1 MFIARNTMFSPTVRP
16 EHLRQ
21 FHKACSS
28 GKAKV
33 MVMGDSIGA
42 VATDPAESENYT
54 YCLIETIMQQNPFVD
69 ISFINAAMGGASWF
83 QMNSDVF
90 SAMDWLD
97 HLPNESWKNYVAREE
112 PDLLI
117 LHSGGNDTPNF
128 NPQEVIGLINF
139 FQSQK
144 KPPSIIISI
153 TYNPSYFYDNETSW
167 LNYYTDEWQ
176 NALRVTTGWLRS
188 FAINKGL
195 GFLDFYRYME
205 YCRDGVDI
213 GNIALSK
220 VLLTEDEPNFSWNKF
235 ISLSDHEWSF
245 PKLRNINGT
254 SAQKCSDFTHSFSL
268 NKNPRIMSINLSS
281 FPMKNAIINEPNS
294 VHLFFDEPSGYISWS
309 WSDGIFPSHENKIV
323 TNIPV
328 PQVWPA
334 RFNVTVKGSRVWIRV
349 FSPFKHNQS
358 YDPGVLCKY
367 GTGYS
372 DIVNKLLIRFGG
384 DFCPK
389 ISFAMPEMQISTHN
403 LCIGSNGRSSQDLY
417 QTSRSTNNHDLFKMF
432 GNTPDLI
439 GGSNA
444 YHLNTFGVR
453 DILNPVI
460 LFQKWSMPE
469 LY

>member
-1 MFIARNTMFSPTVRP
+1 MFSPTVRP

-33 MVMGDSIGA
+33 MIMGDSIGA

-54 YCLIETIMQQNPFVD
+54 YFLIETIMQQNPFVD
-69 ISFINAAMGGASWF
+69 ITFINAALGGASWF
-83 QMNSDVF
+83 QMNADAF
-90 SAMDWLD
+90 SAMNWLD
-97 HLPNESWKNYVAREE
+97 HLSNESWKSYVAREE

-128 NPQEVIGLINF
+128 SPKEVIDLINF
-139 FQSQK
+139 FNEQK
-144 KPPSIIISI
+144 KPPSIVIAI
-153 TYNPSYFYDNETSW
+153 TYAPSYLYNHETAW

-205 YCRDGVDI
+205 YCRDGVDV
-213 GNIALSK
+213 NNVALSK
-220 VLLTEDEPNFSWNKF
+220 ILLTEGDSYFLWDNF
-235 ISLSDHEWSF
+235 ISLSDYEWSF
-245 PKLRNINGT
+245 PKLRNVNGV

-281 FPMKNAIINEPNS
+281 FPIKDAIINEPNS

-309 WSDGIFPSHENKIV
+309 WSDGISPAHENK
-323 TNIPV
+323 TMTSIPI
-328 PQVWPA
+328 PQIWPA
-334 RFNVTVKGSRVWIRV
+334 KFSVTVKGARVWIRV
-349 FSPFKHNQS
+349 FSPFKYNQS
-358 YDPGVLCKY
+358 YDPGILCKY
-367 GTGYS
+367 GTGYL
-372 DIVNKLLIRFGG
+372 DVVNKLLIRFGG

-389 ISFAMPEMQISTHN
+389 ISFAIPEMQISTHN
-403 LCIGSNGRSSQDLY
+403 LCIGSNERNSKDLY
-417 QTSRSTNNHDLFKMF
+417 RTSRAKNNYDLFKML
-432 GNTPDLI
+432 GDNPSLI

-453 DILNPVI
+453 DILIPVVQSQMWAAPNI
-460 LFQKWSMPE
+460 
-469 LY
+469 Y